1 MMAKDWTDE
10 ELDARSATSKGL
22 GLRPPNRWAETGRT
36 AEQLARLGTDTDE
49 AIAAKV
55 GCTRSQRSIRGIPPA
70 APKPAV

>member
-1 MMAKDWTDE
+1 M
-10 ELDARSATSKGL
+10 
-22 GLRPPNRWAETGRT
+22 RPPNRWDETGRT

-55 GCTRSQRSIRGIPPA
+55 ACTRSQRSIRGIPPA